1 MKKEL
6 LTFTIDEDCD
16 KVQQRVRIKITIVT
30 IHEIPEYEEIG
41 GSVCNYERPNDCPEL
56 CLPKKRAIEE
66 AKRRKRTK

>member
-1 MKKEL
+1 MTEPL
-6 LTFTIDEDCD
+6 PFIIHEFCD
-16 KVQQRVRIKITIVT
+16 KVQRQVRIDVHIVT
-30 IHEIPEYEEIG
+30 IHEIPEYEELG